1 MGEIKLIDS
10 WVVVVDD
17 LNYSLAKKVPTKQKD
32 DGKERPEFT
41 YKYVGYYGSLTS
53 AMKALCD
60 MITRDELQ
68 SRESMDFAEAAKIIN
83 DSYERVSDLLEEV
96 LSGR

>member
-1 MGEIKLIDS
+1 M
-10 WVVVVDD
+10 VVVDD

-68 SRESMDFAEAAKIIN
+68 SKDSMSLAEAVKIID
-83 DSYERVSDLLEEV
+83 DSYERVSNLLKECLDE
-96 LSGR
+96 R